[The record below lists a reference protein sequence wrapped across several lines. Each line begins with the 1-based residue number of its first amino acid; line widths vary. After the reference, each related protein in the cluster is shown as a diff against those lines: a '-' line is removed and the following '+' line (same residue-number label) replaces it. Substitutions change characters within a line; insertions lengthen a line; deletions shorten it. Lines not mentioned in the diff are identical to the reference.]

1 MPRLM
6 THGLQGRRSWW
17 VRGMTPLVAMFA
29 VVVTCAAPPAFAQP
43 AFTPDPVDPQAAKK
57 EGRAVWYTSTPVE
70 NATRIAK
77 MFEADTGIKIDVFR
91 SGGSAVLRRFM
102 QEIEA
107 GRVLA
112 DVLTTSD
119 PGGFGVLVK
128 RGLLVPFK
136 PLNWDKLPVGAK
148 DPAGFFFA
156 QRLNLMSIYVR
167 TDKVAAAD
175 MPKTWDDLKAPKYKG
190 RLVMTDP
197 SYTSLQLSVVGTL
210 AKVKGW
216 GFYEAMRA
224 NDIMIVQ
231 GNQQVAENLRR
242 GERVIAVGASDSY
255 ATDDRKDGHPIA
267 SVLPDDGAFVIPSPT
282 AVIKGSANPN
292 AAKLFAQFMLTD
304 AVQSLFPQ
312 EGGYGSRID
321 IAPPAN
327 NPPLTDIKTIP
338 IDYDYI
344 EKEGSRIKKKF
355 ADVFQ

>member
-1 MPRLM
+1 MTMLARLLAGWM
-6 THGLQGRRSWW
+6 SI
-17 VRGMTPLVAMFA
+17 A
-29 VVVTCAAPPAFAQP
+29 VTLLWSASGSFAQD
-43 AFTPDPVDPQAAKK
+43 TVDASAARK

-70 NATRIAK
+70 NATRIGK
-77 MFEADTGIKIDVFR
+77 MFEADTGIRIEVFR

-102 QEIEA
+102 TEIEA

-119 PGGFGVLVK
+119 PGGFNALVK

-136 PLNWDKLPVGAK
+136 PAHWDQVPAVAK
-148 DPAGFFFA
+148 HPDGHWFA

-167 TDKVAAAD
+167 ADKVAAGD
-175 MPKTWDDLKAPKYKG
+175 LPKTWDDLRAPKYKG
-190 RLVMTDP
+190 RMVMTDP
-197 SYTSLQLSVVGTL
+197 SYTSLQLSVVGML

-216 GFYEAMRA
+216 GFYEALHA

-255 ATDDRKDGHPIA
+255 ATDDRQGGHPVTTI
-267 SVLPDDGAFVIPSPT
+267 LPADGAFVIPSPT

-292 AAKLFAQFMLTD
+292 AARLFAQFMLTD
-304 AVQSLFPQ
+304 AVQKLFPQ
-312 EGGYGSRID
+312 EGGYGARTD
-321 IAPPAN
+321 IPPPAG
-327 NPPLTDIKTIP
+327 NPPLNEIKSIP

-344 EKEGSRIKKKF
+344 EKEGSRIKRKF

>member
-1 MPRLM
+1 M
-6 THGLQGRRSWW
+6 TEVKRWLPTTALPTLALSA
-17 VRGMTPLVAMFA
+17 LAL
-29 VVVTCAAPPAFAQP
+29 CAILIAGPARAQ
-43 AFTPDPVDPQAAKK
+43 DPVDAAAAKK

-70 NATRIAK
+70 NATRIARL
-77 MFEADTGIKIDVFR
+77 FEADTGIRIEVFR
-91 SGGSAVLRRFM
+91 TGGSAVLRRFM

-119 PGGFGVLVK
+119 PGGFNALVK

-136 PLNWDKLPVGAK
+136 PAHWDKVPDVAK
-148 DPAGFFFA
+148 HTDGYWFA
-156 QRLNLMSIYVR
+156 QRLNLMSIYLR
-167 TDKVAAAD
+167 SDKVASTD
-175 MPKTWDDLKAPKYKG
+175 LPKTWDDLRAAKYKG
-190 RLVMTDP
+190 RMVMTDP

-216 GFYEAMRA
+216 GFYEALRA

-255 ATDDRKDGHPIA
+255 ATDDRQGGHPVTTI
-267 SVLPDDGAFVIPSPT
+267 LPEDGAFVIPSPT

-292 AAKLFAQFMLTD
+292 SAKLFARFMLTD
-304 AVQSLFPQ
+304 DVQKLFPR
-312 EGGYGSRID
+312 EGGYGARTD
-321 IAPPAN
+321 MPPPAN
-327 NPPLTDIKTIP
+327 NPPLPQIKSIP

-344 EKEGSRIKKKF
+344 EKEGSRIKRKF